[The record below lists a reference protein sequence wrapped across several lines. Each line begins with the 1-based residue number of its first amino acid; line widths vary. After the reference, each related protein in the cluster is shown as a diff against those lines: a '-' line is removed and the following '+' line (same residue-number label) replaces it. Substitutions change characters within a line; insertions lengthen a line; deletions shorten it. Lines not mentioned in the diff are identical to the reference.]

1 MQETWIPG
9 GEGGQEGK
17 ENENSG
23 VEWETR
29 RVTMTREKDDGRRK
43 ENGARVGRGGREEGD
58 EMANYQH

>member
-1 MQETWIPG
+1 M
-9 GEGGQEGK
+9 
-17 ENENSG
+17 
-23 VEWETR
+23 EWETR